1 MPWHRVILRSYHVLG
16 RVAKFIGGPLLRLRL
31 GQETVGRRVD
41 RWMRYLIT
49 PVIRAPNPVLVQ
61 GHLMWYPSADV
72 FEEDFLAL
80 DNHEPETTRLVKEL
94 VRPGM
99 TFVDLGAF
107 IGYYTL
113 LAARQVGDAGHVFA
127 FEPAPYAIEVLKR
140 NVGANGYEARVTVI
154 PMAVSNTTGRSR
166 LFLPR
171 LPQGLSSLH
180 PNTLVTSRFVE
191 VETTTLD
198 ASFASLGWH
207 RVDLIKMDIEGAEK
221 AALEGM
227 VEVSRRNPDLKL
239 IIEFAPV
246 AMRGAGVRPE
256 EFFAA
261 LEAVG
266 FSSYWLI
273 GHQLERL
280 EIPRDIPCLV
290 PMAEKLDTIGK
301 AVNLYCEK
309 AAS

>member
-1 MPWHRVILRSYHVLG
+1 MPWHRVVLRSYYVLG
-16 RVAKFIGGPLLRLRL
+16 RVAKFIAGPLLKLRL
-31 GQETVGRRVD
+31 GQETVGRRMD
-41 RWMRYLIT
+41 RWVRHLIT
-49 PVIRAPNPVLVQ
+49 PAIRAPNPVVVQ
-61 GHLMWYPSADV
+61 GHLMWYPAADV

-80 DNHEPETTRLVKEL
+80 DNHEPDTTRLIQEL
-94 VRPGM
+94 LHPGM

-127 FEPAPYAIEVLKR
+127 FEPAPYAVEVLKR
-140 NVGANGYEARVTVI
+140 NVGANGYEGNVTVV
-154 PMAVSNTTGRSR
+154 PTAVSNTTSKSR

-191 VETTTLD
+191 VDTTTLD
-198 ASFASLGWH
+198 ASFASLGWR

-227 VEVSRRNPDLKL
+227 AELSRRNPDLKL

-266 FSSYWLI
+266 FNSYWLI
-273 GHQLERL
+273 GRQLERL
-280 EIPRDIPCLV
+280 QIPRDIAQLV
-290 PMAEKLDTIGK
+290 SMADKLDTIGK
-301 AVNLYCEK
+301 APNLYCEK